1 MQIIK
6 KGNFFFF
13 SKKAPYLI
21 PEKSNVASLKLAR
34 NNELGP
40 WNVQITIHIQDSILR
55 KRNFSEGLSVNLG
68 CHNELWIP

>member
-6 KGNFFFF
+6 KGNFFF